1 MKMSYERWLKDRLIK
16 SVVPDHEQITRQLNR
31 ASKDLRTAEA
41 VSSIDRAWS
50 FTIAYHAMIR
60 AGRAFMFSKGDL
72 PTTLNPHKTIV
83 EFTRVTLGSRYED
96 LILHFDRM
104 RRMRHDFI
112 YDSEN
117 HTTEREALAA
127 IKTAQDLIRGIMEC
141 LEAEY
146 SKKLI

>member
-1 MKMSYERWLKDRLIK
+1 MA
-16 SVVPDHEQITRQLNR
+16 PDLHQITKQLGR

-60 AGRAFMFSKGDL
+60 VGRTFMFSKGYL

-83 EFTRVTLGSRYED
+83 EFTREALGSPYGD
-96 LILHFDRM
+96 LLLRFDRM
-104 RRMRHDFI
+104 RRKRHDFI

-127 IKTAQDLIRGIMEC
+127 IRTAQDLIRRIGEC
-141 LEAEY
+141 LRDEI

>member
-1 MKMSYERWLKDRLIK
+1 MA
-16 SVVPDHEQITRQLNR
+16 PDLHQITKQLGR

-60 AGRAFMFSKGDL
+60 AGRAFMFSKGYL

-83 EFTRVTLGSRYED
+83 EFTREALGSQYGD
-96 LILHFDRM
+96 LILRFDRM
-104 RRMRHDFI
+104 RRKRHDFI

-127 IKTAQDLIRGIMEC
+127 IKAAQDLIRGIWEC
-141 LEAEY
+141 LRDE
-146 SKKLI
+146 SPKNRT